1 MRPYRRHL
9 VSMDAAFSLLGG
21 SLRGKA
27 QWWLPY
33 SSRSTQISKI
43 LLISFFG
50 ITQSITLPKNGHLI
64 EAEEQLPNE
73 RLFENI
79 CSCEPMNLM
88 VRSER
93 AANERVHQSVL
104 MVRDHDHRNTSC
116 RGPGRCPQHPSIRWK
131 RETADRTSWMA
142 RP

>member
-1 MRPYRRHL
+1 MVP
-9 VSMDAAFSLLGG
+9 FGEKPNGG
-21 SLRGKA
+21 S
-27 QWWLPY
+27 Y
-33 SSRSTQISKI
+33 TQPVNADFKNSFV
-43 LLISFFG
+43 SFFG

-64 EAEEQLPNE
+64 EAEEQFSNE

-104 MVRDHDHRNTSC
+104 MVRDHDHRNTC
-116 RGPGRCPQHPSIRWK
+116 AG
-131 RETADRTSWMA
+131 D
-142 RP
+142 